1 MTPHDPVRDC
11 APDRHNQDKYRQH
24 ETGLANLPIQQ
35 KGAPMT
41 DAPPLQSHLPV
52 TVVVQCTQTPEHR
65 WQSETRQVV
74 AVIARTAESDQPAEV
89 GGGQSD
95 QVDDAEMLRYDH
107 LQIELHADEA
117 DSYYLNISTEQPRC
131 FVVLNENDETGKHE
145 PFIVTA
151 SPDLAASYESVDHPI
166 EVVAL
171 DPALY
176 PAIET
181 FVLTHHIPEEFKK
194 RKRKNW
200 SEK

>member
-1 MTPHDPVRDC
+1 M
-11 APDRHNQDKYRQH
+11 K
-24 ETGLANLPIQQ
+24 
-35 KGAPMT
+35 

-74 AVIARTAESDQPAEV
+74 AVIARTADSEPPATSDN
-89 GGGQSD
+89 
-95 QVDDAEMLRYDH
+95 AEMLRYDN
-107 LQIELHADEA
+107 LQIDLHADEA

-131 FVVLNENDETGKHE
+131 FVVLNENDETGKYE

>member
-1 MTPHDPVRDC
+1 M
-11 APDRHNQDKYRQH
+11 Q
-24 ETGLANLPIQQ
+24 
-35 KGAPMT
+35 

-52 TVVVQCTQTPEHR
+52 TVVIQCTPTPEHR
-65 WQSETRQVV
+65 WQTETRELI
-74 AVIARTAESDQPAEV
+74 AVMPRASEQSQSASAPNNESQPPN
-89 GGGQSD
+89 GTQ
-95 QVDDAEMLRYDH
+95 MLRYDH

-131 FVVLNENDETGKHE
+131 FVVLNENEETGEYE

-166 EVVAL
+166 EVVPL

-176 PAIET
+176 PPIEA
-181 FVLTHHIPEEFKK
+181 FVLTHHIPEAFKK

-200 SEK
+200 SET